1 MMTDERLECIR
12 RGSDLRVID
21 GAGELSACYN
31 ALADELTEAI
41 AEIDRLKAA
50 LARMTEAYQTGEA
63 ENRLLNRAE
72 NEARKEID
80 RLRPLA
86 REMELINWA
95 FGQRLQVYEDFC
107 LSEEPHSRWFLKVR
121 DREELGPFETRLA
134 ALETAAR
141 GLHGPGYEEGDTDE

>member
-41 AEIDRLKAA
+41 A
-50 LARMTEAYQTGEA
+50 
-63 ENRLLNRAE
+63 
-72 NEARKEID
+72 EID